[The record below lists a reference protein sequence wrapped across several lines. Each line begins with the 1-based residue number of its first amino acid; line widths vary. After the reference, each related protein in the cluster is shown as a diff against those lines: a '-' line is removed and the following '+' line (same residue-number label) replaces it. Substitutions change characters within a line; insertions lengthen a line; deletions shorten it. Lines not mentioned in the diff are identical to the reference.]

1 MKKGDS
7 VIANHPESG
16 SREFVRSYG
25 IVQEMTKSGGVIIKL
40 ADGSLIKRQ
49 INSVAVYIQPPSNW
63 FELFRQK
70 QTVYPQPRKNMT
82 TRRSTPQKLD
92 M

>member
-25 IVQEMTKSGGVIIKL
+25 IVQEMTKSGGVVIEL
-40 ADGSLIKRQ
+40 ADGSLINRQ

-63 FELFRQK
+63 LELFRQK
-70 QTVYPQPRKNMT
+70 QTVYSQPRHHMIV
-82 TRRSTPQKLD
+82 RRSTPQKSD